1 MERLIPSYVLRTF
14 ALILGFL
21 AINAQ
26 ATIHYVD
33 ANGASPTSP
42 YLTWSTAATNIQD
55 GVDSASP
62 GDLILV
68 TNGVYATGGRNWFG
82 SGTNRV
88 ILTNSVTLQSVN
100 GPAVTL
106 IVGSQ
111 VSAGTSVTLAARCV
125 GIGNGAILSGFTLTN
140 GEAGGGNYPDGG
152 GVAYVYGSGGG
163 IVTNCVLVNNL
174 ATNSAGGG
182 AYRVTLVNCQLIG
195 NYAEYGGGACAC
207 TLINCA
213 LENNTGI
220 NGGGVYGGSVFGQSV
235 LNDCLLADNT
245 ASYGG
250 GTYGG
255 GITNCTIASNTATV
269 QGGGIFGEA
278 GIYVYNSIIYD
289 NYSPSGSNSFSAKF
303 FYCCTV
309 PNFAGG
315 GISNDPAFVNPA
327 GGDFHLSPASPCINA
342 GNNSYVT
349 VSNDLDGNPRI
360 INGTVDMGA
369 YESPYN
375 AQTVHYVSLNS
386 TNPVSPFND
395 WSIAATNIQ
404 NAVDAAT
411 NGDFIWVTN
420 GLYNTGGRTEGGYS
434 LTNRV
439 AVTKALTIQSVNGPA
454 VTAIQG
460 KISAS
465 SPAIRCVYLTN
476 NAVLIGFTLTNG
488 AALGSGNVN
497 YESCGGGLLCE
508 STRAVASN
516 CVITGCSA
524 YNGGGAEGGTLND
537 CTMLRNSATYSG
549 GGAFGCGSFSNSG
562 TITNM
567 LNNCLIYSNTAY
579 IGGGAGFSFLSGCTI
594 ASNAAPASEGGGLAW
609 STATNCVLARNQ
621 ADEGG
626 GAFYSTLFNCT
637 VVSNSASFGG
647 GIYYAGGAPVSA
659 SYNSIVYNNLA
670 NTGPNYE
677 GGTFSYCDTAPLPSG
692 RGNISNNPV
701 FVNLAGGDYHLQS
714 NSPCINSGNNAYIA
728 TATDFDG
735 NPRIQGGTV
744 DIGAYEYQTP
754 TSIISYAWLQ
764 QYGLPTDGSVDSTN
778 LDGTVFDV
786 YQDWIAGLNPTN
798 PASILAMSTPTAT
811 NNTSGIIV
819 TWQSVT
825 GILYNLQRSTN
836 LTSFATIQ
844 ANISGQADTTSYAD
858 TTATNSGPYFYRIGV
873 P

>member
-1 MERLIPSYVLRTF
+1 
-14 ALILGFL
+14 
-21 AINAQ
+21 
-26 ATIHYVD
+26 
-33 ANGASPTSP
+33 
-42 YLTWSTAATNIQD
+42 
-55 GVDSASP
+55 VDSASP

-68 TNGVYATGGRNWFG
+68 TNGTYAFGGRNWAG

-100 GPAVTL
+100 GPAATL
-106 IVGSQ
+106 IVGGQ
-111 VSAGTSVTLAARCV
+111 GAGLAARCV
-125 GIGNGAILSGFTLTN
+125 GIGNGAVLSGFTLTN
-140 GEAGGGNYPDGG
+140 GEAGGGNYPAGG
-152 GVAYVYGSGGG
+152 GVAYIYGSGGG
-163 IVTNCVLVNNL
+163 IVTNCVLANNL

-235 LNDCLLADNT
+235 LNDCLLASNT

-255 GITNCTIASNTATV
+255 GITNCTIASNTATI
-269 QGGGIFGEA
+269 QGGGIFGGT
-278 GIYVYNSIIYD
+278 GIYVYNSIIY
-289 NYSPSGSNSFSAKF
+289 NNNAPTGSNSFSAKF
-303 FYCCTV
+303 FNCCTV
-309 PNFAGG
+309 PNFIGG

-327 GGDFHLSPASPCINA
+327 GGDYHLSPASPCINA

-360 INGTVDMGA
+360 LYGTVDIGA

-375 AQTVHYVSLNS
+375 TPNVHYVSLTS
-386 TNPVSPFND
+386 TNPESPYNG

-404 NAVDAAT
+404 SAVDAAT

-420 GLYNTGGRTEGGYS
+420 GLYSTGGRTEGGYS
-434 LTNRV
+434 LSNRV

-460 KISAS
+460 KLSAG
-465 SPAIRCVYLTN
+465 SPSLRCVYLTN

-488 AALGSGNVN
+488 ATLSSGNAN
-497 YESCGGGLLCE
+497 YEMCGGGLLCE

-516 CVITGCSA
+516 CVVTGCSA
-524 YNGGGAEGGTLND
+524 YNGGGAEGGTLNY
-537 CTMLRNSATYSG
+537 CTLLRNSAGYTG
-549 GGAFGCGSFSNSG
+549 GGAFGYGSFSNSG
-562 TITNM
+562 TISNM

-579 IGGGAGFSFLSGCTI
+579 IGGGAGFSFLSGCIVT
-594 ASNAAPASEGGGLAW
+594 SNAASGSEGGGVAY
-609 STATNCVLARNQ
+609 STLTNCLIVANR
-621 ADEGG
+621 ADEAG

-647 GIYYAGGAPVSA
+647 GIYYAGGTPVSA
-659 SYNSIVYNNLA
+659 SYNSIVYNNFA
-670 NTGPNYE
+670 TTGPNYE
-677 GGTFSYCDTAPLPSG
+677 GGTFSYCDTTPLPSG
-692 RGNISNNPV
+692 TGNITNNPA

-714 NSPCINSGNNAYIA
+714 NSPCINSGNNIYIA
-728 TATDFDG
+728 SAIDFDG

-744 DIGAYEYQTP
+744 DMGAYEYQTP

-778 LDGTVFDV
+778 LDGTSFNV

-798 PASILAMSTPTAT
+798 PASILAMFSPNAT
-811 NNTSGIIV
+811 NNATGITV
-819 TWQSVT
+819 SWQSVS

-836 LTSFATIQ
+836 LTSFTTIQ
-844 ANISGQADTTSYAD
+844 TNISGLAGTTSYTD
-858 TTATNSGPYFYRIGV
+858 TTATNSGPYFYRIDV